1 VETYHFNMTP
11 AQTKL
16 ARWAGRTA
24 VKHLTGAKLY
34 EGIKI
39 GEALLIGRAAAMKA
53 SGANTTRDK
62 GYALAFKQWKRQF
75 KFPDDDSIPGAAR
88 FYTDAI
94 LIAEQ
99 RELANELIVKMGS
112 ERKAEMG
119 VAGLAKLIVMNLKA
133 KREHDADPNKKKDK
147 FKVSFGPWETKRERQ
162 LRKQLDELWHERL
175 EWIEANRALLAGL
188 TPLIAALDPSTRAEI
203 DLVLDLWRHSWG
215 ETTRAEAEPADVPY

>member
-1 VETYHFNMTP
+1 MTP
-11 AQTKL
+11 EQMKL

-24 VKHLTGAKLY
+24 VKHLAGAKLH

-62 GYALAFKQWKRQF
+62 GYALAFRQWKQQF
-75 KFPDDDSIPGAAR
+75 KFPADDSIPGAAR

-99 RELANELIVKMGS
+99 RELANELIAKMGS

-133 KREHDADPNKKKDK
+133 KRQHDADPNKKKEK
-147 FKVSFGPWETKRERQ
+147 FKVSFGPWESKRERQ
-162 LRKQLDELWHERL
+162 LQQQADELRDEYD
-175 EWIEANRALLAGL
+175 ALLRENVA
-188 TPLIAALDPSTRAEI
+188 LIAANVRLRTTLSGCIESLGPEVAAAVLEWEKVWQGLVEI
-203 DLVLDLWRHSWG
+203 EV
-215 ETTRAEAEPADVPY
+215 EAVAPVPF